1 MTVIEQKQ
9 RKCTKE
15 AKIIKDANYLIENL
29 L

>member
-9 RKCTKE
+9 RKCTKVT
-15 AKIIKDANYLIENL
+15 KIIKDANYLIGNL